1 MDAFN
6 KVSIEFKKFFKRKF
20 PSLEWPTFLIAQY
33 AIKLVK
39 IIAAL
44 FLVLNGCC
52 QLLSVAKPA
61 LARTQLRPIL
71 YLIIKIT
78 IKISLSKCSQTQEA
92 NRYFKLC

>member
-52 QLLSVAKPA
+52 
-61 LARTQLRPIL
+61 
-71 YLIIKIT
+71 
-78 IKISLSKCSQTQEA
+78 
-92 NRYFKLC
+92 